1 VGRLRDYWRWPL
13 GGAFF
18 GMPWAVLAAWF
29 ALALGLSL
37 GLVILGDNWSSAEA
51 RTRRQAW
58 TPAAVLLTLT
68 IICLGANLQ
77 AGLWLAVAF
86 SAANT
91 VLFGA
96 VVVWYLRDRGLGR

>member
-1 VGRLRDYWRWPL
+1 V
-13 GGAFF
+13 
-18 GMPWAVLAAWF
+18 V
-29 ALALGLSL
+29 
-37 GLVILGDNWSSAEA
+37 LGDNWSSAEE

-68 IICLGANLQ
+68 VVCLSANLL

-86 SAANT
+86 SAANG

-96 VVVWYLRDRGLGR
+96 VLVWYLRDRGGAR